1 VLKWGHI
8 PPLIYYHIITYLSS
22 TNFIWKIVSTEPC
35 VSFWAF
41 VQFDEKVTIC
51 YFFIY
56 PPTHPNFRSE
66 NGKDFTLK
74 GEVDSNEFA
83 SVSCKGI
90 YESIASLFSADSVE
104 VGVVHTVGVDD
115 GVHCR
120 LHSSISLRL
129 GVPLI
134 SDFIIAYRYRF
145 VKHFFKIFFC
155 KFSCIYFTTLVC

>member
-1 VLKWGHI
+1 M
-8 PPLIYYHIITYLSS
+8 
-22 TNFIWKIVSTEPC
+22 
-35 VSFWAF
+35 
-41 VQFDEKVTIC
+41 QFDEKVTIC
-51 YFFIY
+51 YFFLY

-74 GEVDSNEFA
+74 GEVDSYEFA
-83 SVSCKGI
+83 SVSCKGV

-104 VGVVHTVGVDD
+104 VGMVHAVGVDD

-134 SDFIIAYRYRF
+134 SNCIIAYRYEF
-145 VKHFFKIFFC
+145 VKYFFKNFFAS
-155 KFSCIYFTTLVC
+155 FLAYALPL